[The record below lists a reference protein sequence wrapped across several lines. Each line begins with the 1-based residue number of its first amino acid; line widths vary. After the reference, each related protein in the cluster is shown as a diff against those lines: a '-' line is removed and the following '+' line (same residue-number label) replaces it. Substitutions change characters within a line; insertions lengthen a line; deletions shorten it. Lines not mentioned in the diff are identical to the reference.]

1 LGLANPVPATWMVVS
16 VVSDPSSCDT
26 CGVVYEH
33 DPNAL
38 PDSAFVEGSLGYL
51 RVGNEGRMLDPRRTP
66 VTVTG
71 VYSMEGVFELEVTA
85 FEDCGARW
93 MLPVEDVS
101 KFQFG
106 VGSLIVPNNELAA
119 LESAVERFH
128 KDLKIEVDPDVAL
141 ATQGLIDE
149 ETAVASS
156 WLTHN
161 SRYFS
166 ESVSLNPSVSEGPPK
181 LRSDLARYMES
192 RLLSDIE
199 HVFASTWVSNPSS
212 GEVVK
217 GHRIAIARLGL
228 APYAGLIP
236 RLEASTTGRW
246 RIERRSDHIVARI
259 GFVRAMFTHA
269 EMDHV
274 VLYRGLSF
282 EQSAQTRTGQT
293 LISATFHQRIADARF
308 DTDPHV
314 FSVSLMRQP
323 VPITRLFMTY
333 FETDAMNSQFSEA
346 EAVLLQ
352 QPTGPLF

>member
-1 LGLANPVPATWMVVS
+1 MGVS

-33 DPNAL
+33 DPDPL

-51 RVGNEGRMLDPRRTP
+51 RAGNEGRMLDPRRTP
-66 VTVTG
+66 VTVMG
-71 VYSMEGVFELEVTA
+71 VYPSEGVFELEVTA
-85 FEDCGARW
+85 FEDRGARW

-101 KFQFG
+101 KFRFG
-106 VGSLIVPNNELAA
+106 VGSSIVPNSELAA

-128 KDLKIEVDPDVAL
+128 KDLEIEVDPDVAL
-141 ATQGLIDE
+141 VTQGRIDDE
-149 ETAVASS
+149 AATADS

-166 ESVSLNPSVSEGPPK
+166 ESLGLDPSVCEGPPE
-181 LRSDLARYMES
+181 LRSDLVRYMES
-192 RLLSDIE
+192 RSLSDIE

-228 APYAGLIP
+228 SPYAGLIP
-236 RLEASTTGRW
+236 RIEASTMGGW
-246 RIERRSDHIVARI
+246 CIERRANHIVARI
-259 GFVRAMFTHA
+259 GFVRAMFARA

-282 EQSAQTRTGQT
+282 EQPAPTRTGQT
-293 LISATFHQRIADARF
+293 LTSATFHHRIADARF

-323 VPITRLFMTY
+323 VPITRLFMTFY
-333 FETDAMNSQFSEA
+333 ETDAMNSQFREA